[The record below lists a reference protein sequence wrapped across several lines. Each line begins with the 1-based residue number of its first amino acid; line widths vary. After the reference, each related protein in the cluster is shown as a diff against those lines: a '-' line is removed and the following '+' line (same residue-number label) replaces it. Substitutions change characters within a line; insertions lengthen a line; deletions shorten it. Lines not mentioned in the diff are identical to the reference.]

1 MADAALKN
9 RIVGHGE
16 EAPEQLLANPR
27 NWRIHPHLQEE
38 ALEGALAQ
46 VGWVQTVLVNRTTGH
61 LIDGHLRVA
70 LAIRLG
76 EPSLPVT
83 YVELTE
89 EEESL
94 VLASLDPLAG
104 MAGLDEEA
112 FAALLGEVTV
122 DSAALREMLAG
133 VGTDGKRSVSEE
145 DDIPEVPAEPTTKP
159 GDLWLLGDHRL
170 LCGDATEP
178 TSWGR
183 LMDGTHAADMIWTD
197 PPYGVAIASRIGT
210 SGVANTEAR
219 KLGKRQIQGDAENP
233 DAVRE
238 LLVAVLSLALEWVDS
253 GGGVYIAA
261 PSGPPMAAFV
271 EALLAL
277 GDIWKQSLVWV
288 KDSLVLG
295 RTDYHYRH
303 EMVFYGWKA
312 GGRHTF
318 RGGRSQD
325 TVWEI
330 SRPKRS
336 EDHPTMKPIELVA
349 RALENSSRTGALVLD
364 PFLGSGTTVIAAEQT
379 GRRCYAM
386 DIDPHYC
393 DVAVK
398 RWENFT
404 GKTAELAER
413 PDTGQGGTRHGQP
426 RAAAE
431 RAGTRSRTP
440 RP

>member
-104 MAGLDEEA
+104 MAAVDEEA
-112 FAALLGEVTV
+112 FAALLGEITV
-122 DSAALREMLAG
+122 DSAALAEALSG
-133 VGTDGKRSVSEE
+133 VSGNGKRSIEGE
-145 DDIPEVPAEPTTKP
+145 DEIPEPPAEPTTKP
-159 GDLWLLGDHRL
+159 GDLWMLGEHRV
-170 LCGDATEP
+170 LCGDAT
-178 TSWGR
+178 
-183 LMDGTHAADMIWTD
+183 LDAAWSCLGVSEAGLAWTD
-197 PPYGVAIASRIGT
+197 PPYGVSYIGKTADALTIANDQEEGIRS
-210 SGVANTEAR
+210 
-219 KLGKRQIQGDAENP
+219 
-233 DAVRE
+233 
-238 LLVAVLSLALEWVDS
+238 LLEAVLPHLSTALADGS
-253 GGGVYIAA
+253 PVYLMR
-261 PSGPPMAAFV
+261 PPG
-271 EALLAL
+271 AL
-277 GDIWKQSLVWV
+277 GLIFLEEFSRHFRLHQELVWV
-288 KDSLVLG
+288 KDALVLG
-295 RTDYHYRH
+295 HADYHYRH
-303 EMVFYGWKA
+303 EPILYGYKA
-312 GGRHTF
+312 GQGRRG
-318 RGGRSQD
+318 RGGAGWYGGNAEDS
-325 TVWEI
+325 VFEVP
-330 SRPKRS
+330 RPKASR
-336 EDHPTMKPIELVA
+336 DHPIVKPVELVS
-349 RALENSSRTGALVLD
+349 RCIENSSPPRSMVLD
-364 PFLGSGTTVIAAEQT
+364 PFLGSGTTLIACEET
-379 GRRCYAM
+379 GRTLM
-386 DIDPHYC
+386 GMEIDPVYC
-393 DVAVK
+393 DVTVQ
-398 RWENFT
+398 RWENLT
-404 GKTAELAER
+404 GEKAELAER

-431 RAGTRSRTP
+431 RAGTRSRAP

>member
-104 MAGLDEEA
+104 MAAVDEDA
-112 FAALLGEVTV
+112 FAALLGEITV
-122 DSAALREMLAG
+122 DSAALADALSAVSG
-133 VGTDGKRSVSEE
+133 NGKRSTEGE
-145 DDIPEVPAEPTTKP
+145 DDVPEPPAEPTTKP
-159 GDLWLLGDHRL
+159 GDLWILGEHRL
-170 LCGDATEP
+170 ACGDATRTEV
-178 TSWGR
+178 WDR
-183 LMDGTHAADMIWTD
+183 LMGEAHADMVWTD
-197 PPYGVAIASRIGT
+197 PPYGVEYVGKTLDALTLANDREGIGALVRATLEAAS
-210 SGVANTEAR
+210 
-219 KLGKRQIQGDAENP
+219 P
-233 DAVRE
+233 
-238 LLVAVLSLALEWVDS
+238 WVIP
-253 GGGVYIAA
+253 GAPFYCAA
-261 PSGPPMAAFV
+261 PPGPRSAEFREAF
-271 EALLAL
+271 ALAGWRLH
-277 GDIWKQSLVWV
+277 QELVWV
-288 KDSLVLG
+288 KDVFVLG
-295 RTDYHYRH
+295 HSDYHYQH
-303 EMVFYGWKA
+303 EPILYGYAPGPGRPGRGKHA
-312 GGRHTF
+312 GTHWYGDH
-318 RGGRSQD
+318 SQSSVLAYD
-325 TVWEI
+325 
-330 SRPKRS
+330 RPKRS
-336 EDHPTMKPIELVA
+336 EEHPTMKPVDLVVQGI
-349 RALENSSRTGALVLD
+349 ENSSGPGGLVLD
-364 PFLGSGTTVIAAEQT
+364 PFLGSGSTMIAAEQT
-379 GRRCYAM
+379 GRRCYGI
-386 DIDPHYC
+386 DIDPAYC

-398 RWENFT
+398 RWENLT
-404 GKTAELAER
+404 GEKAELAER

-426 RAAAE
+426 RAAKE
-431 RAGTRSRTP
+431 RTGTRSRTP